1 MHALQVKW
9 KGNGK
14 IDPKYVHYVVQFL
27 ERLGMT
33 VGENEMKNLGYYKL
47 DSIDKDLFCDNMYNG
62 YVYENN
68 LDKIKYKDWE
78 QYNWTWLLRIKK
90 LVELK
95 LDFQLKWNF
104 DLSSIVSYVIRK
116 ANEHSSTAVANE
128 SYSTAVANESYS
140 TAVANEHSSTAVANE
155 SYSTA
160 VANKSCST
168 AVANKSYSTAVANKS
183 SSTAVAN
190 EHSSTAVANESYSTA
205 VANKSYSTAVA
216 NEHSSTAVAN
226 ESCSTAVANE
236 SYSTAVANEHSS
248 TAVANDH
255 SSTAVANKSYSTA
268 VANGKN
274 SIALTRSYKS
284 KCRGKIGAWLV
295 ISEWDKMEENIIGI
309 QAKKVDWVEIKEN
322 TFYTL
327 KDWKFIE
334 VPWN

>member
-27 ERLGMT
+27 EHLGMT

-140 TAVANEHSSTAVANE
+140 TAVANEHSSTAVAN
-155 SYSTA
+155 
-160 VANKSCST
+160 
-168 AVANKSYSTAVANKS
+168 
-183 SSTAVAN
+183 
-190 EHSSTAVANESYSTA
+190 
-205 VANKSYSTAVA
+205 
-216 NEHSSTAVAN
+216 
-226 ESCSTAVANE
+226 
-236 SYSTAVANEHSS
+236 
-248 TAVANDH
+248 
-255 SSTAVANKSYSTA
+255 KSYSTA